1 MPSYVT
7 LLRFTQAGIEN
18 VKDSPSRL
26 ERARKV
32 AHECGLEFKAAYFT
46 VGQYDLVIFGEAA
59 NDEAYAAA
67 LLATTSAGNVRAETL
82 RAFNEEEYREIVAA
96 IP

>member
-7 LLRFTQAGIEN
+7 LLRFTQTGIEN

-32 AHECGLEFKAAYFT
+32 AHECGMEFKAARSF
-46 VGQYDLVIFGEAA
+46 
-59 NDEAYAAA
+59 NSS
-67 LLATTSAGNVRAETL
+67 LASG
-82 RAFNEEEYREIVAA
+82 
-96 IP
+96 